1 MVFEGVLIILGYTKY
16 DWGQAKI
23 EMKDV
28 NQFVNKLINFDKDSI
43 KPETMKRL
51 NKVLANPEF
60 NVEDIRNK
68 VSYAGDMAIFC

>member
-1 MVFEGVLIILGYTKY
+1 MVFECVLIIPGYIKY

-23 EMKDV
+23 VMQDD
-28 NQFVNKLINFDKDSI
+28 NQFVNKLINLDKDSI
-43 KPETMKRL
+43 KQEPMKRL
-51 NKVLANPEF
+51 NQVLANPEF